1 MSESEVPVVGDRIR
15 LTGIEVLGRH
25 GVYTSEKFSEQ
36 PFVVDLDCVLDR
48 GTTGDDLETTV
59 DYGRLAEQVASIVE
73 AESVDL
79 IETLADRIAVE
90 CLEQHPLISRIKVTV
105 HKPEA
110 PISVPVRDTAV
121 QVKRRRP

>member
-1 MSESEVPVVGDRIR
+1 MGDRIR

-25 GVYTSEKFSEQ
+25 GVYTSEKFSDQ
-36 PFVVDLDCVLDR
+36 PFVIDLECVLDR
-48 GTTGDDLETTV
+48 GTRADDLETTV
-59 DYGRLAEQVASIVE
+59 DYGQLAEQVAAIVE

-79 IETLADRIAVE
+79 IETLADRIAAD
-90 CLEQHPLISRIKVTV
+90 CLARHPLIRRITVTV

-121 QVKRRRP
+121 LVKRRRP

>member
-1 MSESEVPVVGDRIR
+1 MVSDRIK

-25 GVYTSEKFSEQ
+25 GVYTSEKFSDQ
-36 PFVVDLDCVLDR
+36 PFVIDLDCVLDR
-48 GTTGDDLETTV
+48 GTRVDNLETTV
-59 DYGRLAEQVASIVE
+59 DYGQLAERVAAIVE

-79 IETLADRIAVE
+79 IETLAERIATD
-90 CLEQHPLISRIKVTV
+90 CLTRHPLISRITVTV

-121 QVKRRRP
+121 QIKRRRP